1 MDKVK
6 IAAVQLNSQP
16 DTDQSLEQAYGWVK
30 QAADSGAVFI
40 SLPENFAFLGDEKQK
55 LEQAAEIS
63 GKVEK
68 ALPDWSREFGATIL
82 GGGYPVPAGKGK
94 VFNRAVVVD
103 PNGDFVASYDKI
115 HLFDVDLSDEET
127 WRESETVEAGKAE
140 AVVYKPDNEQMP
152 ATGLTICYDI
162 RFPELYRRLVI
173 QGADLI
179 AVPSAFTRPTGEAH
193 WEVLLRARA
202 IENSCY
208 VMAPAQCGLHGTHR
222 KTWGHSMI
230 IDPWGEVLAVLD
242 SNDKPGFVT
251 AEFDRGALD
260 EVRKRLPSLR
270 HRVL

>member
-1 MDKVK
+1 MEKFK

-16 DTDQSLEQAYGWVK
+16 DAGQSLEKAYGWISR
-30 QAADSGAVFI
+30 AAESGACFI
-40 SLPENFAFLGDEKQK
+40 ALPENFAFLGDEKQK
-55 LEQAAEIS
+55 LEQAADIS
-63 GKVEK
+63 EKVER
-68 ALPDWSREFGATIL
+68 AIPDWAREFGVTIL

-94 VFNRAVVVD
+94 VYNRAVIVD
-103 PNGDFVASYDKI
+103 PNGDFASSYDKI

-127 WRESETVEAGKAE
+127 WRESETVEAGKTE
-140 AVVYKPDNEQMP
+140 AVVYKPDSDGLP
-152 ATGLTICYDI
+152 PTGLSICYDI

-208 VMAPAQCGLHGTHR
+208 VIAPAQCGLHGSHR

-230 IDPWGEVLAVLD
+230 IDPWGKILAQID
-242 SNDKPGFVT
+242 DEPGFIT
-251 AEFDRGALD
+251 AEFEREVLED
-260 EVRKRLPSLR
+260 VRKRLPSLR

>member
-1 MDKVK
+1 MDNVI

-16 DTDQSLEQAYGWVK
+16 DAGQSLNDACEWVR
-30 QAADSGAVFI
+30 QAAESGADFI
-40 SLPENFAFLGDEKQK
+40 FLPENFAFLGDEKQK

-68 ALPDWSREFGATIL
+68 ALPDWAREFGVTIL

-94 VFNRAVVVD
+94 VYNRAVIVD

-127 WRESETVEAGKAE
+127 WRESETVEAGKTE
-140 AVVYKPDNEQMP
+140 AVVYKADNDKLP
-152 ATGLTICYDI
+152 AVGLSICYDI

-173 QGADLI
+173 QGADLL

-193 WEVLLRARA
+193 WQLLLRARA

-208 VMAPAQCGLHGTHR
+208 VIAPAQCGLHGTHR

-230 IDPWGEVLAVLD
+230 IDPWGRIQAELE
-242 SNDKPGFVT
+242 NEPGFIT
-251 AEFDRGALD
+251 AEFNREVLED
-260 EVRKRLPSLR
+260 VRKKLPSLR